1 MKKLLLG
8 LISTLFSL
16 SIMVW
21 MGGSRLVLATNEI
34 PNPLPDELKDLP
46 SVIQYLTGRIFPLVA
61 LGLLTMLIYAGVTRL
76 TAAGDAEKEKK
87 SMQIIMASVT
97 GFVIIA
103 LAGVIVNTLCAVL
116 GVQCF

>member
-1 MKKLLLG
+1 MKKILLSIISAFITLSLLLWSG
-8 LISTLFSL
+8 KNVI
-16 SIMVW
+16 
-21 MGGSRLVLATNEI
+21 ATNEI
-34 PNPLPDELKDLP
+34 PNPLPEELADLP
-46 SVIQYLTGRIFPLVA
+46 SVIQYITGRIFPLVA

-87 SMQIIMASVT
+87 SMQIIMASIT

>member
-1 MKKLLLG
+1 MKKILLS
-8 LISTLFSL
+8 LISILFIM
-16 SIMVW
+16 SILVW
-21 MGGSRLVLATNEI
+21 MGGANLVIATNEI
-34 PNPLPDELKDLP
+34 PNPLPTELQDLP
-46 SVIQYLTGRIFPLVA
+46 AVIQYITGRIFPLVA

-87 SMQIIMASVT
+87 SMQIIMASIT

-103 LAGVIVNTLCAVL
+103 LAGVIVNTLCALL

>member
-1 MKKLLLG
+1 MKKILLAI
-8 LISTLFSL
+8 ISTLFTISL
-16 SIMVW
+16 IMS
-21 MGGSRLVLATNEI
+21 GNLVLATNEI
-34 PNPLPDELKDLP
+34 PNPLPEELSDLP
-46 SVIQYLTGRIFPLVA
+46 AVIQYLTGIIFPLLA

-76 TAAGDAEKEKK
+76 TAAGDVEKEKK
-87 SMQIIMASVT
+87 SMQIIMASIT

>member
-1 MKKLLLG
+1 MKKILLTIISILFTLSLLG
-8 LISTLFSL
+8 GTGFVS
-16 SIMVW
+16 
-21 MGGSRLVLATNEI
+21 ATNEI
-34 PNPLPDELKDLP
+34 PNPLPDELQDLP
-46 SVIQYLTGRIFPLVA
+46 SVIQYITGRIFPLVA

-87 SMQIIMASVT
+87 SMQIIMASIT